1 MLYSQ
6 RGGFFLPVFITNILM
21 KCVNIVILL
30 KKSLLS
36 AKIKYIIYIG
46 IIYFKIFCFKW
57 RIYRWNSILNPYTI
71 VVLI

>member
-46 IIYFKIFCFKW
+46 IIYFKYFTFVEDYINGIRF
-57 RIYRWNSILNPYTI
+57 
-71 VVLI
+71 